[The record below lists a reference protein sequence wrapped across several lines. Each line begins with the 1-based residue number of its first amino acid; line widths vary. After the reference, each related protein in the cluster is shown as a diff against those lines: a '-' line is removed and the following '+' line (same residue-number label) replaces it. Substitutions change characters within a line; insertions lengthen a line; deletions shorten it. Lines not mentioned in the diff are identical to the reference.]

1 MKIKKKY
8 LILMVITLLVS
19 VVTLTYA
26 YFEGT
31 ILNDL
36 INGTTVSTGNIGVEI
51 SDNVVNADNVIPIY
65 NGSVN
70 YEDASFKKTFTVT
83 NSGTLNT
90 CTELYLKVNTID
102 DALISTDFRYMVIN
116 DDTGT
121 TIEGNFSTASSSN
134 DLKLGSLYFF
144 EGETTKKYTMYIWI
158 EYQENKDQMSMLNK
172 SMNAILFV
180 KAQDVKTKDACDTRS
195 NYKITYV
202 LNGGTGKES
211 EEVVKGGSVT
221 LYTPTIADSGLSFG
235 GWYSDSS
242 MTNKVTSLS
251 DINDDV
257 KLYAM
262 WSCTFD
268 RKMVQGAEYVNGQY
282 TYRYMQKGI
291 YSSSGLAWANIEED
305 GWGVQLTD
313 KTSTEPVTS
322 KLCTYINNK
331 PVISLSYMFSGS
343 EATTIDLSSFNTSNV
358 TNMKG
363 MFYGSGGF
371 LQPMNNINNYNEIGN
386 GNIVQMASVSDETLN
401 LNISNIDTSKVINMK
416 EILYEPGEFIESV
429 NNINNLNEY
438 NTIDNGDI
446 VQKIAVGDKGLILDL
461 SNFDTSRVNDMSSM
475 FSGSRATTLD
485 LSSFDTSKVTNMSSM
500 FSGSAATALDLSS
513 FDTSKVTNMDSMFS
527 YSNAPNLN
535 LSSFDTSNVT
545 NMSYMFQ
552 NSVATTLDLSNFNT
566 NNVKNMN
573 WMFYNS
579 AATTIDLSS
588 FNTSNVTDMSGMF
601 SDSKVTNLDLSN
613 FDTSNVTDMRSMFSN
628 CSNLKTIYS
637 SSKFVTTNV
646 TSSTSMFS
654 TTKNL
659 VGGAGTVYDSTKV
672 DKTYARIDGGTSSP
686 GYFTAK

>member
-19 VVTLTYA
+19 VGTLTYA

-36 INGTTVSTGNIGVEI
+36 INRTIVSTGSIDVEI
-51 SDNVVNADNVIPIY
+51 SDSMVNADNVKPIY
-65 NGSVN
+65 NGSDN
-70 YEDASFKKTFTVT
+70 YEDATFKKKFTVT
-83 NSGTLNT
+83 NSGMLNT
-90 CTELYLKVNTID
+90 CNDLYLKVNTID

-116 DDTGT
+116 DETGT
-121 TIEGNFSTASSSN
+121 AIEGGFSTASSGN

-158 EYQENKDQMSMLNK
+158 EYQENKEQISMLNK

-221 LYTPTIADSGLSFG
+221 LYTPTITDSGLSFG
-235 GWYSDSS
+235 GWYSDSF
-242 MTNKVTSLS
+242 MTKKVTSLS
-251 DINDDV
+251 DINDDI

-331 PVISLSYMFSGS
+331 PVISMSYMFSGS

-461 SNFDTSRVNDMSSM
+461 SNFDTSRVNDMSY
-475 FSGSRATTLD
+475 
-485 LSSFDTSKVTNMSSM
+485 M

-588 FNTSNVTDMSGMF
+588 FNTSNVTDMSSMF
-601 SDSKVTNLDLSN
+601 KRSAATTLDLSN
-613 FDTSNVTDMRSMFSN
+613 FDTSKVINMMFMFEN

-637 SSKFVTTNV
+637 SSKFVTTKV
-646 TSSTSMFS
+646 TRSNDMFS
-654 TTKNL
+654 NTKNL
-659 VGGAGTVYDSTKV
+659 VGGAGTVYDNTKV

-686 GYFTAK
+686 GYFTKK

>member
-90 CTELYLKVNTID
+90 CTDLYLKVNTID

-121 TIEGNFSTASSSN
+121 TIEGNFSTASSGN

-144 EGETTKKYTMYIWI
+144 EGKTTKKYTMYIWI
-158 EYQENKDQMSMLNK
+158 EYQENKDQISMLNK

-180 KAQDVKTKDACDTRS
+180 KAKDVKTKDVCDTRS

-202 LNGGTGKES
+202 LNGGTGTES
-211 EEVVKGGSVT
+211 EEIVKGGSVT

-268 RKMVQGAEYVNGQY
+268 GEMVQGAEYVNGQY
-282 TYRYMQKGI
+282 TYRYMQEGDESESDLIWK
-291 YSSSGLAWANIEED
+291 NIEED

-331 PVISLSYMFSGS
+331 PVASMSYMFAYS
-343 EATTIDLSSFNTSNV
+343 A
-358 TNMKG
+358 
-363 MFYGSGGF
+363 
-371 LQPMNNINNYNEIGN
+371 
-386 GNIVQMASVSDETLN
+386 
-401 LNISNIDTSKVINMK
+401 
-416 EILYEPGEFIESV
+416 
-429 NNINNLNEY
+429 
-438 NTIDNGDI
+438 
-446 VQKIAVGDKGLILDL
+446 
-461 SNFDTSRVNDMSSM
+461 
-475 FSGSRATTLD
+475 ATTLD
-485 LSSFDTSKVTNMSSM
+485 LSSFDTKNVTNMSDM
-500 FSGSAATALDLSS
+500 FSGSAAT
-513 FDTSKVTNMDSMFS
+513 
-527 YSNAPNLN
+527 
-535 LSSFDTSNVT
+535 
-545 NMSYMFQ
+545 
-552 NSVATTLDLSNFNT
+552 TL
-566 NNVKNMN
+566 
-573 WMFYNS
+573 
-579 AATTIDLSS
+579 DLSS
-588 FNTSNVTDMSGMF
+588 FNTSKVTDMSGMF
-601 SDSKVTNLDLSN
+601 YYNT
-613 FDTSNVTDMRSMFSN
+613 
-628 CSNLKTIYS
+628 NLKTIYAS
-637 SSKFVTTNV
+637 DNFNTNAV
-646 TSSTSMFS
+646 TSSDGMFYN
-654 TTKNL
+654 TINL
-659 VGGAGTVYDSTKV
+659 VGGAGTTYNSSYV

-686 GYFTAK
+686 GYFTSK

>member
-19 VVTLTYA
+19 VGTLTYA

-36 INGTTVSTGNIGVEI
+36 INRTIVSTGSIDVEI
-51 SDNVVNADNVIPIY
+51 SDSMVNADNVKPIY
-65 NGSVN
+65 NGSDN
-70 YEDASFKKTFTVT
+70 YEDATFKKKFTVT
-83 NSGTLNT
+83 NSGMLNT
-90 CTELYLKVNTID
+90 CNDLYLKVNTID

-116 DDTGT
+116 DETGT
-121 TIEGNFSTASSSN
+121 AIEGGFSTASSGN

-158 EYQENKDQMSMLNK
+158 EYQENKEQISMLNK

-221 LYTPTIADSGLSFG
+221 LYTPTITDSGLSFG
-235 GWYSDSS
+235 GWYSDSF
-242 MTNKVTSLS
+242 MTKKVTSLS
-251 DINDDV
+251 DINDDI

-331 PVISLSYMFSGS
+331 PVTSMRHMFSGS

-401 LNISNIDTSKVINMK
+401 LNISNIDTSKVINME

-461 SNFDTSRVNDMSSM
+461 SNFDTSRVNDMSY
-475 FSGSRATTLD
+475 
-485 LSSFDTSKVTNMSSM
+485 M

-601 SDSKVTNLDLSN
+601 SGSKVTNLDLSN

>member
-19 VVTLTYA
+19 VGTLTYA

-36 INGTTVSTGNIGVEI
+36 INRTIVSTGSIDVEI
-51 SDNVVNADNVIPIY
+51 SDSMVNADNVKPIY
-65 NGSVN
+65 NGSDN
-70 YEDASFKKTFTVT
+70 YEDATFKKKFTVT
-83 NSGTLNT
+83 NSGMLNT
-90 CTELYLKVNTID
+90 CNDLYLKVNTID

-116 DDTGT
+116 DETGT
-121 TIEGNFSTASSSN
+121 AIEGGFSTASSGN

-158 EYQENKDQMSMLNK
+158 EYQENKEQISMLNK

-221 LYTPTIADSGLSFG
+221 LYTPTITDSGLSFG
-235 GWYSDSS
+235 GWYSDSF
-242 MTNKVTSLS
+242 MTKKVTSLS
-251 DINDDV
+251 DINDDI

-331 PVISLSYMFSGS
+331 PVTSMRHMFSGS

-461 SNFDTSRVNDMSSM
+461 SNFDTSRVNDMSY
-475 FSGSRATTLD
+475 
-485 LSSFDTSKVTNMSSM
+485 M

-601 SDSKVTNLDLSN
+601 SGSKVTNLDLSN

>member
-19 VVTLTYA
+19 VGTLTYA

-83 NSGTLNT
+83 NSGILNT
-90 CTELYLKVNTID
+90 CTDLYLKVNTID

-121 TIEGNFSTASSSN
+121 TIEGNFSTASSGN

-144 EGETTKKYTMYIWI
+144 EGKTTKKYTMYIWI
-158 EYQENKDQMSMLNK
+158 EYQENKEQISMLNK

-221 LYTPTIADSGLSFG
+221 LYTPTITDSGLSFG

>member
-19 VVTLTYA
+19 VGTLTYA

-36 INGTTVSTGNIGVEI
+36 INRTIVSTGSIDVEI
-51 SDNVVNADNVIPIY
+51 SDSMVNADNVKPIY
-65 NGSVN
+65 NGSDN
-70 YEDASFKKTFTVT
+70 YEDATFKKKFTVT
-83 NSGTLNT
+83 NSGMLNT
-90 CTELYLKVNTID
+90 CNDLYLKVNTID

-116 DDTGT
+116 DETGT
-121 TIEGNFSTASSSN
+121 AIEGGFSTASSGN

-158 EYQENKDQMSMLNK
+158 EYQENKEQISMLNK

-221 LYTPTIADSGLSFG
+221 LYTPTITDSGLSFG
-235 GWYSDSS
+235 GWYSDSF
-242 MTNKVTSLS
+242 MTKKVTSLS
-251 DINDDV
+251 DINDDI

-331 PVISLSYMFSGS
+331 PVISMSYMFSGS

-475 FSGSRATTLD
+475 FSGS
-485 LSSFDTSKVTNMSSM
+485 
-500 FSGSAATALDLSS
+500 AATALDLSS

-601 SDSKVTNLDLSN
+601 SGSKVTNLDLSN

>member
-19 VVTLTYA
+19 VGTLTYA

-83 NSGTLNT
+83 NSGILNT
-90 CTELYLKVNTID
+90 CTDLYLKVNTID
-102 DALISTDFRYMVIN
+102 EALISTDFRYMVIN

-121 TIEGNFSTASSSN
+121 TIEGNFSTASSGN

-144 EGETTKKYTMYIWI
+144 EGKTTKKYTMYIWI
-158 EYQENKDQMSMLNK
+158 EYQENKEQISMLNK

-221 LYTPTIADSGLSFG
+221 LYTPTITDSGLSFG
-235 GWYSDSS
+235 GWYSDSF
-242 MTNKVTSLS
+242 MTKKVTSLS
-251 DINDDV
+251 DINDDI

-331 PVISLSYMFSGS
+331 PVTSMRHMF
-343 EATTIDLSSFNTSNV
+343 
-358 TNMKG
+358 
-363 MFYGSGGF
+363 
-371 LQPMNNINNYNEIGN
+371 
-386 GNIVQMASVSDETLN
+386 
-401 LNISNIDTSKVINMK
+401 
-416 EILYEPGEFIESV
+416 
-429 NNINNLNEY
+429 
-438 NTIDNGDI
+438 
-446 VQKIAVGDKGLILDL
+446 AV
-461 SNFDTSRVNDMSSM
+461 
-475 FSGSRATTLD
+475 
-485 LSSFDTSKVTNMSSM
+485 
-500 FSGSAATALDLSS
+500 
-513 FDTSKVTNMDSMFS
+513 
-527 YSNAPNLN
+527 
-535 LSSFDTSNVT
+535 
-545 NMSYMFQ
+545 
-552 NSVATTLDLSNFNT
+552 
-566 NNVKNMN
+566 
-573 WMFYNS
+573 S

-588 FNTSNVTDMSGMF
+588 FNTTNVTDMSGMF
-601 SDSKVTNLDLSN
+601 SGSAATTLDLSSFNTSNVTDMYWMFFDSRATTLDLSNFDTSKVTDMSGMFFDSRATTINLSSFNTSKVTNMNNMFSNSAATILDLSN
-613 FDTSNVTDMRSMFSN
+613 FDTSNVTEMAAMFSDSAATTLDLSSFN
-628 CSNLKTIYS
+628 TSKVTNMVGMFGNSRATTINLSSFDTSNVGDMKWMFRNSPATTLDLSSFDTSNVGDMSGMFSSCSNLKTIYAS
-637 SSKFVTTNV
+637 NKFVTDAV
-646 TSSTSMFS
+646 AKSSYMFDEAN
-654 TTKNL
+654 KL
-659 VGGAGTVYDSTKV
+659 VGGNGTVYSSSYT
-672 DKTYARIDGGTSSP
+672 DKTYARIDTGATP
-686 GYFTAK
+686 GYFTLKN